1 LGNGGE
7 VIAANRSLLAALV
20 AANFLGKTPRRLR
33 SPRPSQAAAAVN
45 GGPDPGP
52 AYIRA
57 ELMSGGNA
65 PKSITALVLACAKR
79 YGERERQTILRVL
92 EGMEE
97 ERLAHAAQSRV

>member
-1 LGNGGE
+1 L
-7 VIAANRSLLAALV
+7 I
-20 AANFLGKTPRRLR
+20 
-33 SPRPSQAAAAVN
+33 
-45 GGPDPGP
+45 
-52 AYIRA
+52 
-57 ELMSGGNA
+57 SGGNA